1 LWNNNESYLHEEG
14 FNAAYEA
21 REAEI
26 LNEEVASVA
35 VLGGHYD

>member
-26 LNEEVASVA
+26 LNEEVATVA